1 MPPNETV
8 RPSRVLTTMVSPAV
22 VAGRYLSSMSL
33 VFGSLDPVYKT
44 LPERTFAI
52 FAYVVMVIIDGSVAG
67 VLASIMVRMGGKDQE
82 VHDRLSSAK
91 NWMKEHRIPKAQ
103 ALRAMEYLRLFY
115 KSRVMSEEHEILE
128 KMPPNMR
135 LEFSSQ
141 LYTRYLMNVPLFR
154 GLPDSLLHSV
164 CAIVEPM
171 LAVRGQVVYSESSTG
186 KEMYLLLEGELEITS
201 GGERLGFLGDGAV
214 SSISVLV
221 TTFNCCRL
229 SKRAANL
236 FCVPVFV
243 RRAAGCSS
251 LARHQS

>member
-1 MPPNETV
+1 MPLFLCRSAAT
-8 RPSRVLTTMVSPAV
+8 SRR
-22 VAGRYLSSMSL
+22 AGRVALAARPHSRLTPDVAS
-33 VFGSLDPVYKT
+33 
-44 LPERTFAI
+44 
-52 FAYVVMVIIDGSVAG
+52 VIAAANPIYGQYD
-67 VLASIMVRMGGKDQE
+67 K
-82 VHDRLSSAK
+82 SATPQK
-91 NWMKEHRIPKAQ
+91 N
-103 ALRAMEYLRLFY
+103 
-115 KSRVMSEEHEILE
+115 V
-128 KMPPNMR
+128 
-135 LEFSSQ
+135 
-141 LYTRYLMNVPLFR
+141 